1 MYHKIKHGKTI
12 YLLALAGFLK
22 KNPNK
27 LHIYTKGNEKK
38 DIIIKKIIPHL

>member
-1 MYHKIKHGKTI
+1 MYHKIKQGNTI

-38 DIIIKKIIPHL
+38 DIKNKKVIPHL